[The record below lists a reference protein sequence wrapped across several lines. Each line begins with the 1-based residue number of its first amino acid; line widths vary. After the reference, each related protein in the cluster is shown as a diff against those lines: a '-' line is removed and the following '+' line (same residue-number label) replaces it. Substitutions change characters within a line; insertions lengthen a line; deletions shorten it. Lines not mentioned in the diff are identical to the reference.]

1 MEKQITEMGIFQ
13 CEDRMFVNCTLDGEI
28 YVAEVLIVSPRNE
41 EEAGEQAFNEL
52 SDAGIFDEA

>member
-1 MEKQITEMGIFQ
+1 MGIFQ